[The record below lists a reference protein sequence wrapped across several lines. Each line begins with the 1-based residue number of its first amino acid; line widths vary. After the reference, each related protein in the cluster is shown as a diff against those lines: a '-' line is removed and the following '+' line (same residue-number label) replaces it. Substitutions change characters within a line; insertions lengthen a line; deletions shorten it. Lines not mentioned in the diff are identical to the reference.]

1 MPFDEVCYQ
10 RIDVPSQMFKELE
23 YVLRLVKTA
32 QTRDEINEAFELL
45 QNFRRIH
52 LKERFGTEED

>member
-1 MPFDEVCYQ
+1 MYDEVCYQ
-10 RIDVPSQMFKELE
+10 RINDPSQMFKELE

-32 QTRDEINEAFELL
+32 KDRDEIIEAFELL

-52 LKERFGTEED
+52 LKERFGTEGE

>member
-1 MPFDEVCYQ
+1 MYDEVCYQ
-10 RIDVPSQMFKELE
+10 RINDPSQMFKELE

-32 QTRDEINEAFELL
+32 QTREEIIEAFELL

-52 LKERFGTEED
+52 LKERFGTEAD